1 MNQYNGSYCFA
12 SDLDQMKCLPLQN
25 ITHFKPGH
33 LIRIDLSN
41 FDNISEIKY
50 YINLIKSPDIS
61 IF

>member
-1 MNQYNGSYCFA
+1 
-12 SDLDQMKCLPLQN
+12 MKCLPLQN